1 MEATLTSPAVNETVA
16 RIPTLFERV
25 GTSSTFRQD
34 FNKDFSASRAFA
46 LKMRELCGDA
56 VEVTESN
63 AVVRMKIL

>member
-1 MEATLTSPAVNETVA
+1 MEATLTTPAVNETVA

-25 GTSSTFRQD
+25 GTSATFMQD
-34 FNKDFSASRAFA
+34 FKKDLIASRAFS

-63 AVVRMKIL
+63 AVVRMRIL